1 VDSSVVRKEKIKVA
15 LLWKTCTGTVT
26 SVNDLA
32 GALDGDRFD
41 VIFIFLSGPVTT
53 PKWMEEAGYKVFYLT
68 RRREIGFRG
77 VAVLLRLAR
86 ILRTHRVDVLH
97 CHNHKANVYGAL
109 AGILARVP
117 TVLAQVHGLRR
128 ARNTRRRLMNLVV
141 FRKARRIL
149 AVADAVKQDVVSSNW
164 YVARE
169 KLFVLENSVDYDRFA
184 QPTVSRS
191 EARRQLGIPA
201 DAVVFGTIGRLA
213 PTKGLSYLLEAFCT
227 VRQEVPSAHLVLLGD
242 GPSRVELEQ
251 AAAQGPCPEAIHFLG
266 YRPNID
272 QLLQG
277 LDVFALSS
285 VAEGMPRVILEA
297 MVAGVPCV
305 STNVGG
311 IPEMLERGAAGMLV
325 PPRDAEKLA
334 RAMLVW
340 VNMPEPERKARVDRA
355 REYARRHY
363 SHDVL
368 TNRLAQ
374 LYESEYALRQSQK
387 GNPDDRHCRATA
399 AHKARERS
407 HQEPAESGMAH

>member
-1 VDSSVVRKEKIKVA
+1 
-15 LLWKTCTGTVT
+15 
-26 SVNDLA
+26 VNDLA
-32 GALDGDRFD
+32 GALDADRFE
-41 VIFIFLSGPVTT
+41 VIFVFLSGPVTT
-53 PKWMEEAGYKVFYLT
+53 PKWMEQAGYKVFYLT
-68 RRREIGFRG
+68 RRREIGLRG

-86 ILRTHRVDVLH
+86 ILRRHRVDVLH

-109 AGILARVP
+109 AGILARTP

-128 ARNTRRRLMNLVV
+128 ARNTRRRLMNLIV

-164 YVARE
+164 RVSRE

-201 DAVVFGTIGRLA
+201 NAVVFGTIGRLA
-213 PTKGLSYLLEAFCT
+213 PTKGLSYLLEAFCA
-227 VRQEVPSAHLVLLGD
+227 VRQEVPLAHLVLLGD
-242 GPSRVELEQ
+242 GPSRAELERVV
-251 AAAQGPCPEAIHFLG
+251 AQGSCPEAIHFLG

-277 LDVFALSS
+277 FDVFALSS

-297 MVAGVPCV
+297 MAAGVPCV

-311 IPEMLERGAAGMLV
+311 IPEMLDHGAAGMLV
-325 PPRDAEKLA
+325 SPRDAEGLA
-334 RAMLVW
+334 RAMLAW
-340 VNMPEPERKARVDRA
+340 VNMPDAEREARVDRA

-368 TNRLAQ
+368 TDRLAQ
-374 LYESEYALRQSQK
+374 LYESEYALRQDQK
-387 GNPDDRHCRATA
+387 GNPDDKHSGAITA
-399 AHKARERS
+399 HAVSERPR
-407 HQEPAESGMAH
+407 QEPAESGMVH

>member
-1 VDSSVVRKEKIKVA
+1 MAENGKITVA

-32 GALDGDRFD
+32 GALDPQRFR

-53 PKWMEEAGYKVFYLT
+53 PDWMKQAGYEVFYLS
-68 RRREIGFRG
+68 RYREMGLRG
-77 VAVLLRLAR
+77 GLALLKLVR
-86 ILRTHRVDVLH
+86 ILRSHRVDVLH

-109 AGILARVP
+109 GGILARTP

-128 ARNTRRRLMNLVV
+128 ARNTRRRLMNLIV

-169 KLFVLENSVDYDRFA
+169 KLFVLENSVDCDRFA
-184 QPTVSRS
+184 QPTISRA
-191 EARRQLGIPA
+191 EARRQLEVPSE
-201 DAVVFGTIGRLA
+201 AVVFGTIGRLA
-213 PTKGLSYLLEAFCT
+213 PTKGLSYLLDAFCT
-227 VRQEVPSAHLVLLGD
+227 VRKRVPLAHLVLLGD
-242 GPSRVELEQ
+242 GPSRAELEQ
-251 AAAQGPCPEAIHFLG
+251 IAARNDCPEAIHFLG

-277 LDVFALSS
+277 IDVFVLAS
-285 VAEGMPRVILEA
+285 VAEGMPRVVLEA
-297 MVAGVPCV
+297 MAAGVPCV

-311 IPEMLERGAAGMLV
+311 IPEMLDQGAVGMLV
-325 PPRDAEKLA
+325 PPRDSEALA
-334 RAMLVW
+334 YAMLAW
-340 VNMPEPERKARVDRA
+340 VDLPDSERQARIERA
-355 REYARRHY
+355 SEYARRHY

-374 LYESEYALRQSQK
+374 LYESEYGLRRKRTKVVS
-387 GNPDDRHCRATA
+387 DRYDGASPA
-399 AHKARERS
+399 ADVSRRR
-407 HQEPAESGMAH
+407 QETAESGVTR